1 MAKIT
6 VWGDFKVNAVER
18 LRISDSLRQLLGESD
33 ANVVNCEAPIRG
45 VGSPVR
51 KSGPNISQ
59 SAESLGWIEEHGF
72 NVVSLANNHTM
83 DYGPDGM
90 EHTRKAFT
98 KAAVIGAGTW
108 EEAYAPAVIT
118 TKDGLRVGVLACTHC
133 EFGTLTDEYRRQ
145 EKGTAWACSP
155 EFDRAVQWSGGG
167 KNLDF
172 LIVFA
177 HCGVEYMEQP
187 LPEWRMRYRRWIEL
201 GADAVIA
208 SHPHVPQGWEMYQGK
223 PICYSLGN
231 FCFERLGKKPMPVNW
246 YNSLVC
252 VLDIGKDGLKGMEM
266 RPIVYNPEGLIM
278 DSHEDRFARY
288 MDRINQTLMSEE
300 AYLSYVNEYVER
312 LLPFYMNQ
320 FSRGGLVSNPF
331 SIGFMKGLA
340 EGVLGRGML
349 KREHWLNNIQCES
362 HRWALLR
369 AMNLRKK

>member
-18 LRISDSLRQLLGESD
+18 LGLSDSLCQLLGESD
-33 ANVVNCEAPIRG
+33 VNVVNCEAPIRG

-59 SAESLGWIEEHGF
+59 SAESPGWLEEHGF

-167 KNLDF
+167 ILT
-172 LIVFA
+172 
-177 HCGVEYMEQP
+177 
-187 LPEWRMRYRRWIEL
+187 
-201 GADAVIA
+201 
-208 SHPHVPQGWEMYQGK
+208 S
-223 PICYSLGN
+223 
-231 FCFERLGKKPMPVNW
+231 
-246 YNSLVC
+246 
-252 VLDIGKDGLKGMEM
+252 
-266 RPIVYNPEGLIM
+266 
-278 DSHEDRFARY
+278 
-288 MDRINQTLMSEE
+288 
-300 AYLSYVNEYVER
+300 
-312 LLPFYMNQ
+312 
-320 FSRGGLVSNPF
+320 
-331 SIGFMKGLA
+331 
-340 EGVLGRGML
+340 
-349 KREHWLNNIQCES
+349 
-362 HRWALLR
+362 
-369 AMNLRKK
+369 